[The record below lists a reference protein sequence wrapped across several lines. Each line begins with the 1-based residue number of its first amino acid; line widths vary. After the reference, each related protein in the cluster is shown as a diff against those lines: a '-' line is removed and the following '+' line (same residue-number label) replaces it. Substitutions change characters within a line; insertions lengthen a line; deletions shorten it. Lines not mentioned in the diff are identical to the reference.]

1 MPPDAAKDAQIAA
14 RSAVT
19 ARDAG
24 LRRISS
30 VTRRLVIGA
39 VALSGALALI
49 AANTFHG
56 RTIATRSSSSSA
68 TQSTTSSQGDQ
79 TTSPPQQTSSD
90 GLSAPSQAPTP
101 TPVAPVV
108 VSGGS

>member
-1 MPPDAAKDAQIAA
+1 MGTRIPREVAEEG
-14 RSAVT
+14 AVT

-30 VTRRLVIGA
+30 VTRRLVVGA

-56 RTIATRSSSSSA
+56 RTIATGGSSLSSSR
-68 TQSTTSSQGDQ
+68 QGTSSSQSNAA
-79 TTSPPQQTSSD
+79 TSPPQQTSSD
-90 GLSAPSQAPTP
+90 GLNAPSQAPTP
-101 TPVAPVV
+101 TPVQPVV